1 MGSLYTKS
9 IKESIALYRV
19 LYNVS
24 NSLTSRNQKRAHA
37 YAKYLESKIIETR
50 KALNSRF
57 TYYLSVLSFTAM
69 QNVVQIFIYS

>member
-9 IKESIALYRV
+9 IKESTALYRV

-24 NSLTSRNQKRAHA
+24 NNLTSRNQKRAHA
-37 YAKYLESKIIETR
+37 YANISKVINKIIETR
-50 KALNSRF
+50 ETF

-69 QNVVQIFIYS
+69 QDVVQIFIYS